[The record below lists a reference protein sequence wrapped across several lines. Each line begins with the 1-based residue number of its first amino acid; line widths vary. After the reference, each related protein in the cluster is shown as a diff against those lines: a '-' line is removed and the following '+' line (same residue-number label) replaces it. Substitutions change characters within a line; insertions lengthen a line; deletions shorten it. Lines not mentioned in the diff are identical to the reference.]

1 MNCLIMINGLPVAAA
16 VASALFTR
24 RFRFIGVLARVGFRV
39 LAIRVHTSTGKE
51 KRSVAVARAAREVDR
66 VRNPAP
72 TFRKYQIMIVTF
84 TGIGRFVR
92 VTPTALGT
100 I

>member
-1 MNCLIMINGLPVAAA
+1 MINGLPVAAA

-66 VRNPAP
+66 VRNPGVLKISCCAIRP
-72 TFRKYQIMIVTF
+72 DVLELSN
-84 TGIGRFVR
+84 
-92 VTPTALGT
+92 A
-100 I
+100 

>member
-1 MNCLIMINGLPVAAA
+1 MINGLPVAAA

-72 TFRKYQIMIVTF
+72 TENSIPPTF
-84 TGIGRFVR
+84 TGIGRFA
-92 VTPTALGT
+92 TSLGT